1 MAVHQEKGE
10 AMNEQAFVK
19 IGELSRQSG
28 FPKSTIHYYIREG
41 LLHPPKKTSRTMA
54 YFDSSHLERLA
65 AIKRLRKDLRMPIAF
80 LKEELARTGSLCKQS
95 MDENVLSDAE
105 TALKESRKAEIVNAA
120 IEVFTQKGYHR
131 AKVSDITRKA
141 GISIGTFYI
150 HFQNKRDLFIEVVE
164 EVFRH
169 IVGDAAKNIKGEE
182 DLGKRLVIRGRTFFV
197 NYTRYA
203 EILNQLRAEIAS
215 DEKWPQEKLNRMY
228 KALTGPV
235 IKEAREGIERGEI
248 RAEVDPELL
257 AFALTGLI
265 EVMSFRISLDSKYTL
280 EDAMR
285 FIGGLLIHGV
295 VSPSRKDYWE
305 ITKLI

>member
-1 MAVHQEKGE
+1 
-10 AMNEQAFVK
+10 MNEQKSFK
-19 IGELSRQSG
+19 ISELSRQSG
-28 FPKSTIHYYIREG
+28 IPKSTIHYYIREG

-54 YFDSSHLERLA
+54 YFDSSHLEQLA

-80 LKEELARTGSLCKQS
+80 LKQELARTGSLGKQS

-105 TALKESRKAEIVNAA
+105 PEPKESRKAEIVNAA
-120 IEVFTQKGYHR
+120 IEVFSQKGYHS

-141 GISIGTFYI
+141 GISIGTFYV

-169 IVGDAAKNIKGEE
+169 IVGDAARNIKGEQ
-182 DLGKRLVIRGRTFFV
+182 DLGKRLVIRGRTFFE
-197 NYTRYA
+197 NYTRYV

-215 DEKWPQEKLNRMY
+215 DEQWPQEKLNRMY

-235 IKEAREGIERGEI
+235 IKEAREGVERGEI

-265 EVMSFRISLDSKYTL
+265 EVLSFRISLDSKYTL

-285 FIGGLLIHGV
+285 FIGELILNGV
-295 VSPSRKDYWE
+295 VPLNMKERWNISD
-305 ITKLI
+305 LV

>member
-1 MAVHQEKGE
+1 MD
-10 AMNEQAFVK
+10 EQKSFK
-19 IGELSRQSG
+19 ISELSRQSG
-28 FPKSTIHYYIREG
+28 IPKSTIHYYIREG

-80 LKEELARTGSLCKQS
+80 LKQELARTGSLGKQS
-95 MDENVLSDAE
+95 MDENVLSDVE
-105 TALKESRKAEIVNAA
+105 PEPKESRKAEIINAA
-120 IEVFTQKGYHR
+120 IEVFSQKGYHS

-141 GISIGTFYI
+141 GISIGTFYV

-169 IVGDAAKNIKGEE
+169 IVGDAARNIKGEQ
-182 DLGKRLVIRGRTFFV
+182 DLGKRLVIRGRTFFE
-197 NYTRYA
+197 NYTRYV

-235 IKEAREGIERGEI
+235 IKEAREGVERGEI

-265 EVMSFRISLDSKYTL
+265 EVLSFRISLDSKYTI

-285 FIGGLLIHGV
+285 FIGELVLSGV
-295 VSPSRKDYWE
+295 VPSGMKERWNVSE
-305 ITKLI
+305 LV

>member
-1 MAVHQEKGE
+1 
-10 AMNEQAFVK
+10 MNEFAYMR
-19 IGELSRQSG
+19 INELSRRSG
-28 FPKSTIHYYIREG
+28 VPKSTIHFYLRQG
-41 LLHPPKKTSRTMA
+41 LLHPPTKTGRTMA
-54 YFDSSHLERLA
+54 YYDSSHLDRLS

-80 LKEELARTGSLCKQS
+80 LKQELKRLGELGQRPS
-95 MDENVLSDAE
+95 DENATPVVELE
-105 TALKESRKAEIVNAA
+105 PKGSRKAEIINAA
-120 IEVFTQKGYHR
+120 IEVFSQNGYHR

-182 DLGKRLVIRGRTFFV
+182 DLGKRLVIRGRAFFE
-197 NYTRYA
+197 NNSRYV

-215 DEKWPQEKLNRMY
+215 DEQWPQEKLNRMY
-228 KALTGPV
+228 QALTGPV

-248 RAEVDPELL
+248 RAGVDPELL

-265 EVMSFRISLDSKYTL
+265 EVLSFRISLDKKYTL

-285 FIGGLLIHGV
+285 FIGDLVLSGV
-295 VSPSRKDYWE
+295 VPSNMKERWNISD
-305 ITKLI
+305 LV

>member
-1 MAVHQEKGE
+1 
-10 AMNEQAFVK
+10 
-19 IGELSRQSG
+19 
-28 FPKSTIHYYIREG
+28 
-41 LLHPPKKTSRTMA
+41 MA

-80 LKEELARTGSLCKQS
+80 LKQELARTGSLGKPSQ
-95 MDENVLSDAE
+95 DDNTLSNTE
-105 TALKESRKAEIVNAA
+105 LKPKESRKAEIINAA
-120 IEVFTQKGYHR
+120 IEVFSQKGYHN

-150 HFQNKRDLFIEVVE
+150 HFQNKCDLFIEVVE

-169 IVGDAAKNIKGEE
+169 IVGDAARNIKGEQN
-182 DLGKRLVIRGRTFFV
+182 LGKRLVIRGRTFFE
-197 NYTRYA
+197 NYTRYR

-228 KALTGPV
+228 KALTSPV
-235 IKEAREGIERGEI
+235 IKEANEAIEQGEI
-248 RAEVDPELL
+248 RDDVDPELL

-265 EVMSFRISLDSKYTL
+265 EVMSFRVSLDSKYTL

-285 FIGGLLIHGV
+285 FIGGLLINGIV
-295 VSPSRKDYWE
+295 PPSRKEHWD
-305 ITKLI
+305 IAKLI

>member
-1 MAVHQEKGE
+1 
-10 AMNEQAFVK
+10 MNEQKSFK
-19 IGELSRQSG
+19 ISELSRQTG
-28 FPKSTIHYYIREG
+28 IPKSTIHYYIREG

-80 LKEELARTGSLCKQS
+80 LKQELARTGSLSKQS
-95 MDENVLSDAE
+95 MGENALPDAE
-105 TALKESRKAEIVNAA
+105 PEPKESRKTEIVKAA
-120 IEVFTQKGYHR
+120 IEVFTQKGYHS

-141 GISIGTFYI
+141 GISIGTFYV

-169 IVGDAAKNIKGEE
+169 IVGDAARNIKGEQ
-182 DLGKRLVIRGRTFFV
+182 DLGKRLVIRGRTFFE
-197 NYTRYA
+197 NYTRYV

-215 DEKWPQEKLNRMY
+215 EEKWPQEKLNRMY

-235 IKEAREGIERGEI
+235 IKEAREGVERGEI

-265 EVMSFRISLDSKYTL
+265 EVLSFRISLDSKYTI

-285 FIGGLLIHGV
+285 FIGELVISGV
-295 VSPSRKDYWE
+295 VSPAMKERWKMSE
-305 ITKLI
+305 LV